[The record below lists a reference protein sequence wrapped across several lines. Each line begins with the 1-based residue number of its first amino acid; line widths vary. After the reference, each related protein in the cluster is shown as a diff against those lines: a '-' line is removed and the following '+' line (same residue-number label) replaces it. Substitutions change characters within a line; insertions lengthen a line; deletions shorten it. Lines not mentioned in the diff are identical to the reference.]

1 MRLEENL
8 IKIVKFVDYC
18 YLQNFIKN
26 TLNDNYEYNNLYELN
41 EWKIFSNNLFNE
53 KKNILNFLTIIKNL
67 KYFSINI
74 ILLTINIFKK
84 ICIKYAHLIENYTL
98 LFGCIYTCITKI
110 NSDNYINYNF
120 LYNYLKIDNN
130 YIKNIC
136 DIVNKFIDCN
146 DIFMSNEDK
155 INLMTVILYN

>member
-53 KKNILNFLTIIKNL
+53 NKNILNFLTIIKNL
-67 KYFSINI
+67 KYFSINT
-74 ILLTINIFKK
+74 ILLTISIFNK

-98 LFGCIYTCITKI
+98 LFGCIYTCIIKI

-120 LYNYLKIDNN
+120 LYNYFLIDSN
-130 YIKNIC
+130 YIKNIYN
-136 DIVNKFIDCN
+136 IINKFIDSN

-155 INLMTVILYN
+155 IDLMTNILYK